1 MPSSE
6 GWCWVITMG
15 STIVTALIF
24 GQIKE
29 LLDRRLGKATIA
41 EFVGDARTLELLRGY
56 GVDYVQG
63 HHVGR
68 PRPIDQVWPGVGA
81 RELLAVRG

>member
-1 MPSSE
+1 MKA
-6 GWCWVITMG
+6 
-15 STIVTALIF
+15 IV
-24 GQIKE
+24 E
-29 LLDRRLGKATIA
+29 LSRLLGKQTIA

-68 PRPIDQVWPGVGA
+68 PRPIDQVWPDVVVA
-81 RELLAVRG
+81 RDVLAVRG

>member
-1 MPSSE
+1 MKA
-6 GWCWVITMG
+6 
-15 STIVTALIF
+15 IV
-24 GQIKE
+24 E
-29 LLDRRLGKATIA
+29 LSRLLGKQTIA
-41 EFVGDARTLELLRGY
+41 ELVGDARTLELLRGY